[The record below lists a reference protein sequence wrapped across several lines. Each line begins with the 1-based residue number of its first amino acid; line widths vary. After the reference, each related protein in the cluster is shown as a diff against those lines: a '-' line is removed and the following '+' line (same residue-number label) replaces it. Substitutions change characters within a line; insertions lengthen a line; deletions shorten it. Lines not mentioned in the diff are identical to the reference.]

1 MELVDILSRDCVVA
15 CAKVA
20 SKRQLLQA
28 FAEKVSQ
35 SGQLDAA
42 TVFETLMNREK
53 LGSTGLGNGIAIPHG
68 KIKGLER
75 VVALFARLDE
85 PVEFDAVDDQPVD
98 IVVMLLAPEGS
109 GADHLKA
116 LARVARLLR
125 TDTLVEQLRQT
136 RDRKQL
142 YEILTTPVENSEAA

>member
-1 MELVDILSRDCVVA
+1 MELVDILSRDCIIA
-15 CAKVA
+15 GAKVA
-20 SKRQLLQA
+20 SKRQLLQT
-28 FAEKVSQ
+28 FADKVSEW
-35 SGQLDAA
+35 GQLDAA

-68 KIKGLER
+68 KIKGLEQ
-75 VVALFARLDE
+75 VIALFARLDE
-85 PVEFDAVDDQPVD
+85 PIEFDAVDDQPVD
-98 IVVMLLAPEGS
+98 IVIVLLAPEGS

-116 LARVARLLR
+116 LACVARLLR
-125 TDTLVEQLRQT
+125 TETLIEQLRQT